1 MPSPVD
7 TLQAIAL
14 AGSLLVVLGFA
25 VGTLYV
31 LAVRVRDECDLH
43 DVTVHAQELRLK
55 QIRRQLM
62 LDDDSDVVV
71 ADADQAA
78 GSPDVAVVAEAA

>member
-1 MPSPVD
+1 VE
-7 TLQAIAL
+7 TLHAIAL
-14 AGSLLVVLGFA
+14 AGSLLAVLGLA

-31 LAVRVRDECDLH
+31 LSVRVRDECDLH
-43 DVTVHAQELRLK
+43 DVTVRAQELRLK

-71 ADADQAA
+71 AGADPAA
-78 GSPDVAVVAEAA
+78 GSPDIEVVADAA